1 MGIFSLEEA
10 SNLKGNEVRVVL
22 EGPRDILIKQLL
34 QFKFTAI
41 NEQEECK
48 ALITRMILT
57 KEMDTSNSQVRS
69 NSQLVADKI
78 TGKY

>member
-34 QFKFTAI
+34 QFKFTLI
-41 NEQEECK
+41 NEQEECE

-57 KEMDTSNSQVRS
+57 KEMDASNW
-69 NSQLVADKI
+69 QLLNKRNTYGKI
-78 TGKY
+78 MA

>member
-34 QFKFTAI
+34 QFKFTSI
-41 NEQEECK
+41 NEQEECE

-57 KEMDTSNSQVRS
+57 KEMDASNW
-69 NSQLVADKI
+69 QLLNKRNIYGKI
-78 TGKY
+78 MA